1 MTDKTTTPVLDLS
14 DALDFDL
21 FEGDFGEPGDSCLS
35 NKIVTGRGVY
45 VCHICAGGMRQI
57 TLTVTDAQYQA
68 YERNAQL
75 RRPGKKAYTV
85 EEYAELL
92 FVQDELA
99 LKNQLAELS
108 KASCPDCGEALPG
121 PAGGCWRNGESVCG
135 QTHIWKELALK
146 TL

>member
-1 MTDKTTTPVLDLS
+1 MLDTKARAAQRQRDKRRRDKEKLA
-14 DALDFDL
+14 AL
-21 FEGDFGEPGDSCLS
+21 
-35 NKIVTGRGVY
+35 N
-45 VCHICAGGMRQI
+45 AGGMRQI

-99 LKNQLAELS
+99 LKKQLAELS
-108 KASCPDCGEALPG
+108 KARCPDCGEALPG
-121 PAGGCWRNGESVCG
+121 PDGGCWRNGESVCA